1 VLHNLAKDMGVLVED
16 TDFASF
22 DMLKEL
28 ETARNCL
35 HLKQINQSKPN
46 SCVEFVPC
54 EDHIINIVSS
64 DEDSDIGEML
74 FQQSKE
80 KSKFG
85 RKKRF
90 GFSPGGG
97 TKTTK
102 ILACQFLEI

>member
-54 EDHIINIVSS
+54 EDHIINMLVLMRILISVRCCFNNQKKKASLVERRDLVSPQ
-64 DEDSDIGEML
+64 GEEPRPRR
-74 FQQSKE
+74 SW
-80 KSKFG
+80 
-85 RKKRF
+85 
-90 GFSPGGG
+90 
-97 TKTTK
+97 
-102 ILACQFLEI
+102 LASF